1 LRAFIKL
8 EARTMAESQR
18 LALALLACFTLF
30 CGATTASAEGLEF
43 RVDTELFRGD
53 EKKPILEQL
62 TIFTADGTVY
72 DFSLTS
78 PKETMVF
85 DPRHGRFTLLEETR
99 KVKAIVT
106 TQELINYALALENEA
121 AKEHDPLFAFCA
133 APHFETTDNDINHN
147 GQPMTELR
155 LTSKPLTYT
164 AIGLKA
170 EKPDAAKAYR
180 HFADWCARL
189 NSSRVGNL
197 PSNARL
203 VLNDKLAERG
213 LLPFEVTR
221 TIPPTKP
228 LGKKLDLR
236 SEHRVNWTLSDTD
249 RRKIASASDM
259 IAKFEVVSYDQY
271 RSESV
276 NPAPPPA
283 NQARR

>member
-1 LRAFIKL
+1 
-8 EARTMAESQR
+8 MAVSKQLVVEVLAC
-18 LALALLACFTLF
+18 LALIV
-30 CGATTASAEGLEF
+30 GATTASAEGLEF
-43 RVDTELFRGD
+43 RVDTELFRSD
-53 EKKPILEQL
+53 DKKPILEQL

-72 DFSLTS
+72 DFSLTT

-85 DPRHGRFTLLEETR
+85 DPRNGRFTLLEETR
-99 KVKAIVT
+99 QVKAIVT
-106 TQELINYALALENEA
+106 TQELINFALALENEA

-133 APHFETTDNDINHN
+133 SPHFETTDKDINHN

-155 LTSKPLTYT
+155 LAAKPLSYT

-189 NSSRVGNL
+189 NSSRGGNL

-203 VLNDKLAERG
+203 VLNDKLAERA

-221 TIPPTKP
+221 TIPATKP
-228 LGKKLDLR
+228 LGKKLDLK
-236 SEHRVNWTLSDTD
+236 SKHLVNWALADTD
-249 RRKIASASDM
+249 RKKIEAASDM
-259 IAKFEVVSYDQY
+259 IAKFPVVSYQEY
-271 RSESV
+271 LSGGAKA
-276 NPAPPPA
+276 APPPA